1 MATANLTPSSGAK
14 ATHTA
19 THKTRLDTATQA
31 DHREQQQE
39 TGNSGNKTVDGH
51 DDE

>member
-1 MATANLTPSSGAK
+1 MAEIVMATANLTPSSGAK
-14 ATHTA
+14 ATH
-19 THKTRLDTATQA
+19 TATQA